1 MAYPDSVVEDV
12 RRAADLYRV
21 VSDHVSLKK
30 IGSSAKGLCPFHQEK
45 TPSFNVRGDYFHCFG
60 CGEGGDVFKFVML
73 RERVSFPEA
82 LESLAKRFGVTL
94 PESTYAPGPERKER
108 DELLGL
114 LSAASEHY
122 RKTFWSP
129 AGTAAR
135 EYLLGRGFTKEILEA
150 IGAGAA
156 RDAWRDLL
164 EALKGRFPESALLGA
179 GLVLEKNGSHY
190 DRFRNR
196 VVFPIENDG
205 GKVVGFGARSLDGSE
220 PKYLNS
226 PETPVYQKGK
236 LLYGLSWSKEAFRKE
251 GRALLMEGYLDVAR
265 ARAHGFHE
273 AVATCGTALTP
284 AHARLL
290 HRFVE
295 TVYLAFDGDDAGQKA
310 TRKSLDLLLE
320 EGLAVRVVELPSGHD
335 PDSFLKEFGREAYLE
350 RIAGAREGM
359 EWLVGR
365 ALAEHPT
372 ATPSG
377 KAAYVRALV
386 PTLGRIGSAVE
397 RRAWFDIIVERGE
410 IDRKAAEDELRGALP
425 QREAAPQPAP
435 APPPKAAMVPA
446 ERFLLALLFTGAEDA
461 DAALGELDEPTLA
474 GLASRDILRKA
485 QELRSRGEKVT
496 ASAVGSDLPDAAR
509 RVVTEAAI
517 AGAPSSGLTATACVR
532 ELKSLPLKARMTA
545 IQKDLGSARGHDLEA
560 LLEEKLQLR
569 RMIANL

>member
-1 MAYPDSVVEDV
+1 MAYPDSAVEDV

-30 IGSSAKGLCPFHQEK
+30 VGSSAKGLCPFHQEK

-73 RERVSFPEA
+73 RERVTFPEA
-82 LESLAKRFGVTL
+82 LESLARRFGVTL
-94 PESTYAPGPERKER
+94 PETNFSPGPERKER
-108 DELLGL
+108 EEVLSLI
-114 LSAASEHY
+114 SAAAEHY
-122 RKTFWSP
+122 QKTFWSG

-135 EYLLGRGFTKEILEA
+135 EYLLGRSFTKETLEA

-164 EALKGRFPESALLGA
+164 EALKPRFPEAALLAA

-196 VVFPIENDG
+196 VIFPIENDG

-226 PETPVYQKGK
+226 PETTVYQKGR
-236 LLYGLSWSKEAFRKE
+236 LLYGLSWAKEAFRKE

-295 TVYLAFDGDDAGQKA
+295 TVVLSFDGDEAGQKA

-320 EGLAVRVVELPSGHD
+320 EGLKVRVVELPEGHD
-335 PDSFLKEFGREAYLE
+335 PDTFLKASGREAYLE
-350 RIAGAREGM
+350 RLLGAREGM

-377 KAAYVRALV
+377 KASYLRALV
-386 PTLGRIGSAVE
+386 PTLGKIGSAVE
-397 RRAWFDIIVERGE
+397 RKAWFDIIVERGE
-410 IDRKAAEDELRGALP
+410 IDRRAAEDELRGATPLP
-425 QREAAPQPAP
+425 QEAPRTAPRTRPTL
-435 APPPKAAMVPA
+435 VPA
-446 ERFLLALLFTGAEDA
+446 ERFLLALLFTGAEGAEQALTDL
-461 DAALGELDEPTLA
+461 DAATLE
-474 GLASRDILRKA
+474 GLASRDILLKA
-485 QELRSRGEKVT
+485 QEVRSRGERVT
-496 ASAVGSDLPDAAR
+496 ASAVGVDLPDDAR

-517 AGAPSSGLTATACVR
+517 AGAPATGLTAEACVK
-532 ELKSLPLKARMTA
+532 ELKSLPLQARMTA